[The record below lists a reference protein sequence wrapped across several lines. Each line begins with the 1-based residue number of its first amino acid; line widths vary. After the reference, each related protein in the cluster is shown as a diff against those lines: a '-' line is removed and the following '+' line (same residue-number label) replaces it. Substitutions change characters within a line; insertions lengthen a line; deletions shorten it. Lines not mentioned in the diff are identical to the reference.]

1 MGPTSAAARKAD
13 NRPRKTDRRI
23 NRRAQRRVLRSF
35 SLLPMVDE
43 RIHYLARHHGTSASA
58 VVNAIIGE
66 IDYAHVFALFSASP
80 PLTLSAIVI
89 ETHMSPTMVR
99 ELHREFLDG

>member
-1 MGPTSAAARKAD
+1 
-13 NRPRKTDRRI
+13 
-23 NRRAQRRVLRSF
+23 
-35 SLLPMVDE
+35 MVDE

-99 ELHREFLDG
+99 ELHREFLDGLAPLSPLTSAVNGSEQQP